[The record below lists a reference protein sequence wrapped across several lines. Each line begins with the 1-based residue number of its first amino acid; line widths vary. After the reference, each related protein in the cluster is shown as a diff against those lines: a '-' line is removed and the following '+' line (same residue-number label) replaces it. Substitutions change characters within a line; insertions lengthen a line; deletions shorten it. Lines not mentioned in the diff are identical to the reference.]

1 MPTLPITPAESSA
14 AASNAAPMSQGFDLS
29 VLHNLTPGAL
39 TDAGFLSSH
48 SSRQRLFNLFDQDDL
63 CPAARMWVFT
73 LATMLRSRAR
83 ILQYSRQQTLTSE
96 QEKACTFVRERC
108 VQWVHED
115 GPDFFPLGRVP
126 ASCPSIA
133 AFVWARL
140 TMPARRTTEA
150 FLQNTWAAHINL
162 SAQLLNRQKA
172 CEMMRFGKRFNQQ
185 CWNRKAVDNSML
197 MDKSGGEFPCSGKN
211 YGLADVKK
219 WLRTF
224 DN

>member
-1 MPTLPITPAESSA
+1 MPSLPL
-14 AASNAAPMSQGFDLS
+14 APTDAPSPPGGPLSEGLDLS
-29 VLHNLTPGAL
+29 VLHDLTPGAL

-48 SSRQRLFNLFDQDDL
+48 SSRQRLFTLFEKDGL

-73 LATMLRSRAR
+73 LVTMLRSRAR
-83 ILQYSRQQTLTSE
+83 ILQYSRQQPLTAV

-108 VQWVHED
+108 VQWAHED

-140 TMPARRTTEA
+140 TLPSRRTTEA

-172 CEMMRFGKRFNQQ
+172 CEMTRFGKRFNQQ
-185 CWNRKAVDNSML
+185 CWNRKAADNSML
-197 MDKSGGEFPCSGKN
+197 MDKSGAEFPCTGKS

-224 DN
+224 DS